1 MLLDA
6 IRTQQAVRLEIL
18 ACERETL
25 LVWWDAFLILDLGLD
40 AADGVASLNIK
51 GEGAGQSLD
60 EDLEEF
66 PRLLVAATLRRGFIA
81 TASRY

>member
-6 IRTQQAVRLEIL
+6 VCTQQAVRLELL

-25 LVWWDAFLILDLGLD
+25 LVWWDALLILDLGLD
-40 AADGVASLNIK
+40 AANGVASLNIK
-51 GEGAGQSLD
+51 GEGARQSLD

-66 PRLLVAATLRRGFIA
+66 PRFLVAATLRRAFIA
-81 TASRY
+81 TASRC